1 MLIFVRYVAQTIFC
15 SSSFPK
21 CVVNIIC
28 HITRCRP
35 SHSFFDMF
43 YDVKSSI
50 NPRIFFL
57 IETQNKG
64 NTKETK
70 KYNTRW
76 KRWKGEEEGIVL
88 LLLLTIPKQ
97 TKSLIKFIKKKE
109 YGEEKVKDA
118 IEEKWKAKRG
128 RGGKMAP
135 LKQQLLRYEASRRPS
150 APLGRRGRGCVGGAP
165 TANQALGMTPV
176 CPRGAAPRQAPDQPT
191 RLHRYARWKERK
203 INLFLDPSR
212 SFQNGNSPES

>member
-1 MLIFVRYVAQTIFC
+1 M
-15 SSSFPK
+15 
-21 CVVNIIC
+21 
-28 HITRCRP
+28 
-35 SHSFFDMF
+35 
-43 YDVKSSI
+43 
-50 NPRIFFL
+50 
-57 IETQNKG
+57 E
-64 NTKETK
+64 
-70 KYNTRW
+70 
-76 KRWKGEEEGIVL
+76 GEERREGIFL

-118 IEEKWKAKRG
+118 IEEKCKAKRG
-128 RGGKMAP
+128 RERGGGKMAP

-203 INLFLDPSR
+203 TNLFLDPR